1 MQTSGTSVRV
11 FETPAQIG
19 EHVATRILS
28 RIQSAAQDSRRFLLG
43 LPTGRTPRPVYAA
56 MARQLA
62 ASPESLA
69 HVTLVMMD
77 EYLVEQADGFAYAL
91 ADGAPSCHAFTRT
104 EIVGPLNAALPD
116 VFRLTDAQVWFP
128 DPREAA
134 SYDRRIAD
142 AGGIDF
148 FLVASGAGDG
158 HVAFNPPGSA
168 RDSRSRVVT
177 LSEQTRRDN
186 LVTFPALGT
195 LDHVPRHG
203 VTVGIATITDAREAV
218 MVAWGEG
225 KRATVARMRAATQYQ
240 ADWPATM
247 IHECAAAELV
257 IDAAA
262 TLQGNE

>member
-1 MQTSGTSVRV
+1 MRV
-11 FETPAQIG
+11 FGTPTQIG
-19 EHVATRILS
+19 QHVATRILA
-28 RIQSAAQDSRRFLLG
+28 RIAGAAHDSRRFLLG

-62 ASPESLA
+62 AAPQSFA

-77 EYLVEQADGFAYAL
+77 EYLVEQSDGFAYAL
-91 ADGAPSCHAFTRT
+91 AEGAPSCHAFTRT
-104 EIVGPLNAALPD
+104 EIVGQLNAALPD
-116 VFRLTDAQVWFP
+116 GFRIRDAQVWFP
-128 DPREAA
+128 DPRDAA

-158 HVAFNPPGSA
+158 HVAFNPPGSS
-168 RDSRSRVVT
+168 RDSRSRVVA

-186 LVTFPALGT
+186 LGTFPSLGT
-195 LDHVPRHG
+195 LDRVPRFG
-203 VTVGIATITDAREAV
+203 VTVGIATIIDAREVV

-225 KRATVARMRAATQYQ
+225 KRATVSRMRAANRYQ
-240 ADWPATM
+240 PDWPATL
-247 IHECAAAELV
+247 IHECAAAELM

-262 TLQGNE
+262 AAQDHE

>member
-1 MQTSGTSVRV
+1 MHTFSTPVRV
-11 FETPAQIG
+11 FDTPAQIG
-19 EHVATRILS
+19 EHVATRILALV
-28 RIQSAAQDSRRFLLG
+28 QAAAHDSRRFMLG

-62 ASPESLA
+62 ASPQSLA

-91 ADGAPSCHAFTRT
+91 AEGAPSCHAFTRT
-104 EIVGPLNAALPD
+104 EITGQLNAALPD
-116 VFRLTDAQVWFP
+116 AFQLTAAQVWFP
-128 DPREAA
+128 DPRDAA
-134 SYDRRIAD
+134 SYDGRIAD

-158 HVAFNPPGSA
+158 HVAFNPPGSTL
-168 RDSRSRVVT
+168 DSRSRVVA

-195 LDHVPRHG
+195 LDRVPRLG
-203 VTVGIATITDAREAV
+203 VTVGIATILDAREAV

-225 KRATVARMRAATQYQ
+225 KRATVARMRAAHQYQ
-240 ADWPATM
+240 ADWPATL
-247 IHECAAAELV
+247 IHQCAAAELV
-257 IDAAA
+257 IDTAAA
-262 TLQGNE
+262 GPGQ

>member
-1 MQTSGTSVRV
+1 MQMSSTPVRV
-11 FETPAQIG
+11 FETPEQIG
-19 EHVATRILS
+19 AHVAARILTL
-28 RIQSAAQDSRRFLLG
+28 IQAAADESRRFLLG

-62 ASPESLA
+62 GSPQSFA

-77 EYLVEQADGFAYAL
+77 EYLVEQADGFAYAI

-104 EIVGPLNAALPD
+104 EIVGQLNAALPHA
-116 VFRLTDAQVWFP
+116 FRIKDAQVWFP
-128 DPREAA
+128 DPQDAA
-134 SYDRRIAD
+134 SYDRRIAA
-142 AGGIDF
+142 AGGIDL

-168 RDSRSRVVT
+168 RDSRSRVVA

-186 LVTFPALGT
+186 LATFPALGT
-195 LDHVPRHG
+195 LDRVPRFG
-203 VTVGIATITDAREAV
+203 VTVGIATIVDARRSV
-218 MVAWGEG
+218 MVAWGED
-225 KRATVARMRAATQYQ
+225 KRATVAQMRAATQYQ
-240 ADWPATM
+240 AGWPATL

-262 TLQGNE
+262 AGQGK